1 VGSADSPEK
10 SSNSI
15 IEKPNVSEEFLHKS
29 LEDTLLTA
37 REKALKFLGWKL
49 EEKRQE

>member
-1 VGSADSPEK
+1 MGSADSPEK
-10 SSNSI
+10 RFNSI
-15 IEKPNVSEEFLHKS
+15 TEEPNVSEKFLHKS
-29 LEDTLLTA
+29 LKDTLFNA